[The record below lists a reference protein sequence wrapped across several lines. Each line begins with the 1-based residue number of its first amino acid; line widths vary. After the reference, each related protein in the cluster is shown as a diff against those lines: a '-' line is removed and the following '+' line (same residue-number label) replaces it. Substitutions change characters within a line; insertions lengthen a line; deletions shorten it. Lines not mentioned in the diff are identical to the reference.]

1 MKILVCCTNSEE
13 NTRALALAAKHAK
26 AFNASVDLVFC
37 ISEKNE
43 MPMGAK
49 ENAEKRLREHTEE
62 FFKPDGIECK
72 SEVMVT
78 IMTAGEA
85 LIQYAE
91 KHNIDEIILGIK
103 HRSKLGKLFF
113 GSTAQFV
120 ILEAP
125 CTVVTVR

>member
-13 NTRALALAAKHAK
+13 NKRALAVAVKHAK
-26 AFNASVDLVFC
+26 AFKASVDLVFC
-37 ISEKNE
+37 ISERSDT
-43 MPMGAK
+43 PMGTQ
-49 ENAEKRLREHTEE
+49 ESAEKRLKEHIEL
-62 FFKPDGIECK
+62 FFTPEGIEC
-72 SEVMVT
+72 SSQVIIT
-78 IMTAGEA
+78 TMTAGEA

-91 KHNIDEIILGIK
+91 KHEIDEIILGIK